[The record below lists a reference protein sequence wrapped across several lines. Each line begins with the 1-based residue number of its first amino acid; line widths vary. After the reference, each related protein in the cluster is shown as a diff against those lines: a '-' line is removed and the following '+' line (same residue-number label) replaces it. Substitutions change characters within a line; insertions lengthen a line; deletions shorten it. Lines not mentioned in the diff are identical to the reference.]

1 MLKYAKIFLAFP
13 PLYLKESPLHLGDL
27 VERPSRTGQ
36 NGLVGNVQ
44 VDGGQDQTGLG
55 ADERINV
62 GLYLSLKH
70 LQLVVH
76 KLKDGERRMNQMQRV
91 DQMRGHINFS
101 AQGRRRHLS
110 EGSEDL
116 IFKCV
121 LGSLKVKPVRGP
133 TSAGVSCK
141 SSIVL
146 LHWHILRGAVVN
158 KIPPEPFGREHRRG
172 CE

>member
-1 MLKYAKIFLAFP
+1 M
-13 PLYLKESPLHLGDL
+13 HLGDL

-55 ADERINV
+55 ADERIHV

-91 DQMRGHINFS
+91 DQMRGHINFP

-121 LGSLKVKPVRGP
+121 LGSLGPIVR
-133 TSAGVSCK
+133 
-141 SSIVL
+141 L
-146 LHWHILRGAVVN
+146 YWHIFRGAVVN